1 MSSKGGTA
9 AITKITMPRN
19 TIAPSVSASAFPRL
33 ATKPDGSSFSWAT
46 WIAVRSAAMP
56 PDALHNAMTTAMTSV
71 NDTPA
76 RLALAIDDSWKTRKS
91 CTSLGSAEAMSWT

>member
-1 MSSKGGTA
+1 
-9 AITKITMPRN
+9 
-19 TIAPSVSASAFPRL
+19 
-33 ATKPDGSSFSWAT
+33 
-46 WIAVRSAAMP
+46 MP

-76 RLALAIDDSWKTRKS
+76 RLALAIDESWKTRKS